1 MARLRLDAHEAVL
14 GVPASLTFD
23 RIVALE
29 DLWGDVATRRLF
41 DQLGSS
47 HPDDAPAILERAIA
61 ERIRLGEQHRNS
73 RVVLAAAQKLESAR
87 VSTVAGELDVSERSL
102 RRAFRDTVGMSPK
115 AFARLA
121 RFHRAVRAAR
131 EDLRGGWGRIAVDAG
146 YYDQAHLIAEFRDL
160 AGVTPR
166 ALLEELATG
175 RYAPGEA
182 QVRSPHR
189 APASLAR

>member
-1 MARLRLDAHEAVL
+1 M
-14 GVPASLTFD
+14 
-23 RIVALE
+23 
-29 DLWGDVATRRLF
+29 
-41 DQLGSS
+41 
-47 HPDDAPAILERAIA
+47 
-61 ERIRLGEQHRNS
+61 
-73 RVVLAAAQKLESAR
+73 LAAAERLECAN
-87 VSTVAGELDVSERSL
+87 VSSVADDLDMSERSL

-115 AFARLA
+115 AFAKLA

-146 YYDQAHLIAEFRDL
+146 YYDQAHLIADFRDL
-160 AGVTPR
+160 VGVTPR

-189 APASLAR
+189 ARASLAR